1 MKLIAYK
8 KIKNKKTKNRDCYTE
23 KGKRDRQKRERNRE
37 TEGRHPDLLPS
48 PYSQSKFQTHSNFRF
63 SSNEYSLFSLPFE
76 FS

>member
-37 TEGRHPDLLPS
+37 TEIDRRAPPRS
-48 PYSQSKFQTHSNFRF
+48 SAITIFPIK
-63 SSNEYSLFSLPFE
+63 SSNSL
-76 FS
+76 